1 VKDEQQGTLRGKP
14 KKQRGKQHDKPNRKE
29 GKTMRR
35 TLVTLA
41 LLASLALPAWAQEKQ
56 GVVNVNTASVQELQ
70 LLPRVGP
77 ALAKRIVEFREKNGP
92 FKSTQE
98 LMRVSG
104 IGEKTFALLS
114 PYVSTSGATTLK
126 EKIRAGSSRRQAQGQ
141 KAAGGN

>member
-1 VKDEQQGTLRGKP
+1 
-14 KKQRGKQHDKPNRKE
+14 
-29 GKTMRR
+29 MRR